1 MTTNDEQN
9 KSEDS
14 NSPIEDDS
22 TKPIASWPF
31 SIILIL
37 SLIATWIGGLM
48 TWHHESQL
56 YGGEND
62 KGNLVGC
69 EASAEVNC
77 DIVNTSEYS
86 EFLSIPIATW
96 GMSTYLT
103 IAILAGM
110 ILSRKNTL
118 LKQQA
123 AKIVVFVGLG
133 TVLYSGFLFYIS
145 KSELKYV
152 CAWCM
157 RLYMINASIFV
168 LASIGG
174 GWKFP
179 MPQGN
184 ILKITGLSFVAFTA
198 FSVGGQKMYRNSLLN
213 QSGDVE
219 SKEKALARLEAS
231 KENESKKD
239 NGTKAQNSSNHFM
252 DPEGPPPTLE
262 FQVTTEDKNTATLT
276 VDSDDPWKG
285 SKDAKILIVEYA
297 DLECGYCKR
306 TAGQIKQLYNAYKD
320 DVVFVFKHYP
330 LDPTCNVGVKNK
342 RHRSACLAAEA
353 AVCAQEQRRFWD
365 FHDIAFKNQHAL
377 RVNDIKLYAKS
388 IGLDMPAFLS
398 CLQSGRAKSIIKA
411 DTQAGKALDI
421 HGTPRIFINGKLYR
435 SGNSVQQMAMAIERE
450 LGNTGKEA
458 IERARGLK
466 AKQKNI
472 QPIPTDISEM
482 QSISQGN
489 FQFSIDTFESGLK
502 DKSAFTGKHVIP
514 ATRMSWY
521 AAKEACEK
529 AGKRL
534 CTQQEW
540 LSACQGKIAIDD
552 DQDGEFADDL
562 VEGNAYPYGEYHDRK
577 RCWDGK
583 NRDEFRPVYTGE
595 MPGCVT
601 DDNVYDMTGNVEEWV
616 GTTESEASL
625 MGGAYDT
632 SKDHARCSRNNDTF
646 GPGYANKKTGFRCC
660 K

>member
-1 MTTNDEQN
+1 MTNQSNENESKTNDSVTTQEET
-9 KSEDS
+9 SATS
-14 NSPIEDDS
+14 IS
-22 TKPIASWPF
+22 TWPF
-31 SIILIL
+31 AIILVA

-62 KGNLVGC
+62 KGDLVGC

-96 GMSTYLT
+96 GISTYLT
-103 IAILAGM
+103 IAILAGI
-110 ILSRKNTL
+110 ILSRKNNL
-118 LKQQA
+118 LKQHA
-123 AKIVVFVGLG
+123 AKILVFIGLG

-179 MPQGN
+179 MPEGPV
-184 ILKITGLSFVAFTA
+184 LKITGLSFVAFTA
-198 FSVGGQKMYRNSLLN
+198 IAVGGQKMYRNSLMN
-213 QSGDVE
+213 QSGDTE
-219 SKEKALARLEAS
+219 SKEKALARLE
-231 KENESKKD
+231 ESQNKD
-239 NGTKAQNSSNHFM
+239 QSESNTEVSNGQFL
-252 DPEGPPPTLE
+252 DPEGAPPNLE
-262 FQVTTEDKNTATLT
+262 FQITTEDKNTATLQ
-276 VDSDDPWKG
+276 VDENDAWKG
-285 SKDAKILIVEYA
+285 AKDAKILVVEFA

-306 TAGQIKQLYNAYKD
+306 TAGQLKQLYDAYKD
-320 DVVFVFKHYP
+320 DVAFVFKHYP
-330 LDPTCNVGVKNK
+330 LDPSCNVGVKNK

-353 AVCAQEQRRFWD
+353 AICAQEQRRFWD

-377 RVNDIKLYAKS
+377 RMEDINLYAKS
-388 IGLDMPAFLS
+388 LGLDMSAFSS
-398 CLQSGRAKSIIKA
+398 CMQSGRAKPIITA
-411 DTQAGKALDI
+411 DTEAGKSLDI
-421 HGTPRIFINGKLYR
+421 HGTPRIFINGRLYR
-435 SGNSVQQMAMAIERE
+435 SGNSVQQMAMAIEKE

-458 IERARGLK
+458 MERAQSLK
-466 AKQKNI
+466 AQQKSI
-472 QPIPTDISEM
+472 EPIPINIPEM
-482 QSISQGN
+482 QNISMGSLN
-489 FQFSIDTFESGLK
+489 FSIDTFESGIK
-502 DKSAFTGKHVIP
+502 NKAAFTGKHIIP
-514 ATRMSWY
+514 ATRMSWF
-521 AAKEACEK
+521 AAKEACET

-540 LSACQGKIAIDD
+540 ISACQGQIAIDD
-552 DQDGEFADDL
+552 DKDGEFADDL
-562 VEGNAYPYGEYHDRK
+562 VEGNAYPYGEYHDPQ
-577 RCWDGK
+577 RCWEDK
-583 NRDEFRPVYTGE
+583 DRDEFRPVYTGE

-601 DDNVYDMTGNVEEWV
+601 DNSVYDMTGNVEEWV
-616 GTTESEASL
+616 GATEAEATL